1 MCVEEWYELTHF
13 KRMILYY
20 LWMARVEAERWIRTV
35 LRESRREMM
44 AAGSRVVARLNY
56 AYFESITDRICC
68 GLNVGWREREEI
80 RRTPRSWAWATGRM
94 DLPFREKA
102 KMVRWTNLVTKEEGY
117 WELDLMSSLSIRD
130 PRGGVGYSGGYMSL
144 ELGEVQ
150 AGDINLGVL
159 EV

>member
-1 MCVEEWYELTHF
+1 M
-13 KRMILYY
+13 
-20 LWMARVEAERWIRTV
+20 
-35 LRESRREMM
+35 
-44 AAGSRVVARLNY
+44 
-56 AYFESITDRICC
+56 
-68 GLNVGWREREEI
+68 
-80 RRTPRSWAWATGRM
+80 
-94 DLPFREKA
+94 
-102 KMVRWTNLVTKEEGY
+102 TKEEGY